1 MSIQSI
7 MENIV
12 QRTNTDLYNDL
23 SSRRKMFYEPRVVHT
38 TMFGDTSGDNE
49 YFMNS
54 LWHRTIDG
62 KELNEYDDDY
72 TLAVGC
78 SHTFGSGCSKPWPWY
93 IENCYNA
100 GIPGASIHDMAD
112 VAFAIHKV
120 KPFKKLMMFCPHGE
134 RIIVFKNGKDYTLIP
149 YNEEALKNYKYIDLD
164 TKMYYNSRSL
174 NHLLYFCEKENIEFR
189 YLNSNSLRFLRN
201 FKKLIVDKA
210 SDNSHF
216 GNETQKN
223 FATYMQNLEPQIK
236 CS

>member
-1 MSIQSI
+1 MQFILGLTLT
-7 MENIV
+7 MIV
-12 QRTNTDLYNDL
+12 LSTPTLKLYKDL

-38 TMFGDTSGDNE
+38 TMFGATSGDNE

-112 VAFAIHKV
+112 VAFAIHKDV
-120 KPFKKLMMFCPHGE
+120 IMSCY
-134 RIIVFKNGKDYTLIP
+134 I
-149 YNEEALKNYKYIDLD
+149 YNIR
-164 TKMYYNSRSL
+164 KMPN
-174 NHLLYFCEKENIEFR
+174 
-189 YLNSNSLRFLRN
+189 
-201 FKKLIVDKA
+201 DKR
-210 SDNSHF
+210 
-216 GNETQKN
+216 
-223 FATYMQNLEPQIK
+223 
-236 CS
+236 